1 MPTPFDHNVHHRGHC
16 AAAACGSLKPLPAE
30 RLRGTYP
37 HQLSS
42 YALLGLT
49 AFRAHGA
56 RSRAIRM
63 RLAVV
68 LDKQLDAFA
77 DRYEPVPELTPDE
90 KAEREAEK
98 AEAEFSGIGDASMSV
113 IFSYT

>member
-1 MPTPFDHNVHHRGHC
+1 
-16 AAAACGSLKPLPAE
+16 
-30 RLRGTYP
+30 
-37 HQLSS
+37 
-42 YALLGLT
+42 
-49 AFRAHGA
+49 
-56 RSRAIRM
+56 M

-98 AEAEFSGIGDASMSV
+98 AEAEFSGNGDVSMSV

>member
-1 MPTPFDHNVHHRGHC
+1 MMKGDRSEKNVVNTP
-16 AAAACGSLKPLPAE
+16 LQ
-30 RLRGTYP
+30 LR
-37 HQLSS
+37 SN
-42 YALLGLT
+42 
-49 AFRAHGA
+49 R
-56 RSRAIRM
+56 
-63 RLAVV
+63 VV

-98 AEAEFSGIGDASMSV
+98 AEAEFSGIGDVSMRV